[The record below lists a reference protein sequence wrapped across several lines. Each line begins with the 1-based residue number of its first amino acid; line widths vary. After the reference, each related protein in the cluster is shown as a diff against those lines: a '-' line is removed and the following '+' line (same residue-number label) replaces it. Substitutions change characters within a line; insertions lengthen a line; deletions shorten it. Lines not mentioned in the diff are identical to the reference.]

1 MPIGSFNSLSYLLVL
16 QDLFSLI
23 RQPFYGIL
31 NVHVHYGS
39 SYSFTCYHLVFAI
52 LCCFS
57 AKDVVVVVFFF
68 FLILCTFKKA

>member
-31 NVHVHYGS
+31 NVYVHYGS

-57 AKDVVVVVFFF
+57 AKDVVVVFFF

>member
-1 MPIGSFNSLSYLLVL
+1 MRIGSFNSLSYLLVL

-52 LCCFS
+52 LCCLS
-57 AKDVVVVVFFF
+57 AKDVVVVFFF
-68 FLILCTFKKA
+68 FFILCTFKKA

>member
-52 LCCFS
+52 LCCLS
-57 AKDVVVVVFFF
+57 AKDVVVVF
-68 FLILCTFKKA
+68 FLIFILCTFKKA

>member
-39 SYSFTCYHLVFAI
+39 SYSFTCYHPVFAI
-52 LCCFS
+52 LCFLS
-57 AKDVVVVVFFF
+57 AKDVVVV
-68 FLILCTFKKA
+68 FLFLNLCTFKKA

>member
-57 AKDVVVVVFFF
+57 AKDVVVVFF
-68 FLILCTFKKA
+68 FLFILCTFKKA